1 MPYEFSE
8 WEHEPET
15 QTSSSRGGGPPR
27 KITGVGLLD
36 PAVPPKR
43 QGPLFPISATMFLR
57 IFAAILPVSILVS
70 MLHYFS
76 HTTKLHFSGNGVN
89 QDLGDYRMGDRP
101 RANPPSQ
108 PLAVI

>member
-27 KITGVGLLD
+27 KITGIGLLD

-57 IFAAILPVSILVS
+57 IFAAILLVG
-70 MLHYFS
+70 MLVGMFLLFLPQH
-76 HTTKLHFSGNGVN
+76 
-89 QDLGDYRMGDRP
+89 
-101 RANPPSQ
+101 
-108 PLAVI
+108 